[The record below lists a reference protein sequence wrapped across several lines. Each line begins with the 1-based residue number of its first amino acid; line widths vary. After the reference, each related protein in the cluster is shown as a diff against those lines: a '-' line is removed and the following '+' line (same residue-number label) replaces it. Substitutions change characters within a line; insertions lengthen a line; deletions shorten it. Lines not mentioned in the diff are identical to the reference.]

1 MADLKLGKLPE
12 RTPIKIAISVTP
24 DLHHLLNDYAAAYLA
39 AYGANEAVTD
49 LIPHML
55 QAFLDG
61 DKAFVRARQSQQN
74 A

>member
-1 MADLKLGKLPE
+1 MPYLKLAKLAD
-12 RTPIKIAISVTP
+12 RTPVKIAISVTP
-24 DLHHLLNDYAAAYLA
+24 DLHRLLNDYAAAYLA
-39 AYGANEAVTD
+39 LYGTSETVAD

-61 DKAFVRARQSQQN
+61 DKAFVRARQSQQK